1 MQNISTWTLRN
12 PRKVAKRIVM
22 RWRKFTFSLGSFLGY
37 ISSSG
42 WLGLSFSWFGGFLN
56 LAFCCCWF
64 FSFWLFSSLWLF
76 CLSRFLRN
84 EKRRDNAISQV
95 YESSQLLTC
104 FLMVVRLCAILV
116 FSCHIVS
123 KALHSCTVHTIMS
136 QKINLIPFD
145 RFTYCLIEPYVN

>member
-1 MQNISTWTLRN
+1 MRRRN
-12 PRKVAKRIVM
+12 
-22 RWRKFTFSLGSFLGY
+22 FTFSLGSFLGY

-84 EKRRDNAISQV
+84 EKRRNNAMQLV
-95 YESSQLLTC
+95 KLYESSQLLTC
-104 FLMVVRLCAILV
+104 FLKEVRLCDILV

-123 KALHSCTVHTIMS
+123 KALHSCTMHTECRR
-136 QKINLIPFD
+136 KLI
-145 RFTYCLIEPYVN
+145 